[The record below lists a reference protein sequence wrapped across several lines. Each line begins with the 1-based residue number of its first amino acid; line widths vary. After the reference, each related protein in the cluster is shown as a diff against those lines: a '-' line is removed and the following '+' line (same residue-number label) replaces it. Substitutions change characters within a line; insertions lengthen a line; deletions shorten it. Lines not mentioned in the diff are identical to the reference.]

1 MRCKQWGE
9 GSLEES
15 TESVLEGNDAAPSGN
30 VRVVVERSQLVG
42 ECDILFRCSL
52 PRVDLVCEKAKAVR
66 ITGVRKGVEGDRYPR
81 CKESPQD
88 DRDDVHADLLVNLAR
103 FAKGERTDELVGNV
117 ARTAGRGVVP
127 DRVWV
132 VGDDRNERHLVE
144 RCELASSRPET
155 SALAVDD
162 DKAVAV
168 CHGTVCDAK
177 DGARLAALRS
187 NLLASEG
194 WSMVSEYLLPG
205 GIACCSHPLASRMD
219 SGSAGA
225 TKSVLNPEWLAID
238 SAAALLASTTPT
250 GHRPPA
256 ARVARSKSTG
266 ASSFGQSSS
275 LSMTIST
282 TPGERSPLPA
292 RSTALSNSPSNTSL
306 LLVTLNGR
314 TSAYTS
320 GFTNFTRR
328 FSNTGAALKFP

>member
-30 VRVVVERSQLVG
+30 VRVVEERSQLVG

-127 DRVWV
+127 DRVRV
-132 VGDDRNERHLVE
+132 VGDDRNERHAVE

-162 DKAVAV
+162 DKAVAI
-168 CHGTVCDAK
+168 CHGTVCDAFEGGRLP
-177 DGARLAALRS
+177 GAGGSWKKRVQAQVCNREVERFAAVVLVHPEPDATRRMCTRDRGRRLRRHDRSVVTEAVFEGGSDAAL
-187 NLLASEG
+187 
-194 WSMVSEYLLPG
+194 
-205 GIACCSHPLASRMD
+205 
-219 SGSAGA
+219 
-225 TKSVLNPEWLAID
+225 
-238 SAAALLASTTPT
+238 
-250 GHRPPA
+250 
-256 ARVARSKSTG
+256 
-266 ASSFGQSSS
+266 
-275 LSMTIST
+275 
-282 TPGERSPLPA
+282 PLPCLGEDA
-292 RSTALSNSPSNTSL
+292 SVDGLLSHCEQCLHHEKEERTGLQLDGTAPLDNTAKREG
-306 LLVTLNGR
+306 TD
-314 TSAYTS
+314 
-320 GFTNFTRR
+320 
-328 FSNTGAALKFP
+328 